1 MKLGKPDIFAWLRQ
15 KPLGQRLLRRLPRVN
30 LSPRASLGIALG
42 TREIF
47 AVRLVSTRKQ
57 WLLDWSRREKLAVP
71 LFQGAPGA
79 ETTAALTAA
88 LTDMC
93 GAAARA
99 FIPVHVVLPDP
110 MTAVSVFELEALP
123 ASRAAQQ
130 ALVQWRFAREVYGDD
145 RPLICASQALGQHNG
160 KQLLFGMAL
169 DMPWFECLRQAF
181 RDAGIVPWSLSP
193 ATCCRFNRFHPLL
206 TAEARS
212 GALVSLDPDAWTLS
226 LWDSAG
232 RLRWLRGRWRDGAS
246 ANTVYDDIALET
258 ERFILSYVHSGDDRH
273 IDHVYVAG
281 GDETPALTAALDHRL
296 RERSIP
302 LTTED
307 GTPTLIGMKKQTHS
321 LLESALAAATGV

>member
-1 MKLGKPDIFAWLRQ
+1 MKRGKQDIFAWVRQ
-15 KPLGQRLLRRLPRVN
+15 KPLGQRLLRKLPRMN
-30 LSPRASLGIALG
+30 LAPRASLGIALG
-42 TREIF
+42 VREIF

-71 LFQGAPGA
+71 LFQGAPDA

-88 LTDMC
+88 LTDAC
-93 GAAARA
+93 GVAARA
-99 FIPVHVVLPDP
+99 FIPVHVALPDP

-130 ALVQWRFAREVYGDD
+130 ALVQWRFEREWYGDD
-145 RPLICASQALGQHNG
+145 RPLTCASQALGPHNG

-169 DMPWFECLRQAF
+169 ATPWFECLRQAF
-181 RDAGIVPWSLSP
+181 RNAGIVPWSLSP
-193 ATCCRFNRFHPLL
+193 ATCFRFNRFYPLL

-212 GALVSLDPDAWTLS
+212 GALVALDPDAWTLS
-226 LWDSAG
+226 LWDSGG
-232 RLRWLRGRWRDGAS
+232 RLRWLRGRWREGTS
-246 ANTVYDDIALET
+246 VNTGYDDIAVET
-258 ERFILSYVHSGDDRH
+258 ERFILSYVHSGDGRQ
-273 IDHVYVAG
+273 IENVYVTG

-307 GTPTLIGMKKQTHS
+307 GTLMWKGTNKQTHG
-321 LLESALAAATGV
+321 LLESALAAATGT

>member
-1 MKLGKPDIFAWLRQ
+1 MGSQLNESLRLSVSAV
-15 KPLGQRLLRRLPRVN
+15 KTLLAQFPRIN
-30 LSPRASLGIALG
+30 LAPKVALGIALG
-42 TREIF
+42 KHELF
-47 AVRLVSTRKQ
+47 AVRLVSTRQQ

-88 LTDMC
+88 LTNVC

-99 FIPVHVVLPDP
+99 FVPVHVALPDP

-169 DMPWFECLRQAF
+169 DTPWFECLRQAF
-181 RDAGIVPWSLSP
+181 RGAGIVPWSLSP
-193 ATCCRFNRFHPLL
+193 ATCCRFNRFHSLL

-212 GALVSLDPDAWTLS
+212 GALVALDPDAWTLS
-226 LWDSAG
+226 LWDGEG

-246 ANTVYDDIALET
+246 ANTVYDDIAVET

-273 IDHVYVAG
+273 IERVYVAG
-281 GDETPALTAALDHRL
+281 GDETPALTEALDRRL

-302 LTTED
+302 LTAEEGMSAST
-307 GTPTLIGMKKQTHS
+307 GTNKPTHG
-321 LLESALAAATGV
+321 LLESALAAATGT